1 MIWWSQS
8 ALEGVALLLGLYAW
22 LYACLLNFSLF
33 CLCLS
38 FRFSALCF
46 YYIKSKPSQKPGKY
60 NDNNARNR
68 NQDEKWQQR
77 QRPSKFWISE
87 PGTSKWNS
95 LRKLTKYWPRHE
107 ISENQ
112 SLGELCWGW
121 GIVLRTQILWVLKS
135 SFPQAVQADSTPP
148 PLFAEVLRGWG
159 CRCWAGYKYKPWN
172 LQCLKSHRKGNLLL
186 SLSFQLLGT
195 FQMKVV
201 DREAVTMKQD
211 SSLHWCA
218 IYLGV
223 WLRRNENYESR

>member
-22 LYACLLNFSLF
+22 LYAFLLNFSLF

-87 PGTSKWNS
+87 PGRSNMKFASEAHQVLASARN
-95 LRKLTKYWPRHE
+95 L
-107 ISENQ
+107 SENQ

-172 LQCLKSHRKGNLLL
+172 LQCLKSHRKGE
-186 SLSFQLLGT
+186 F
-195 FQMKVV
+195 VV
-201 DREAVTMKQD
+201 VFEFPA
-211 SSLHWCA
+211 
-218 IYLGV
+218 
-223 WLRRNENYESR
+223 LRHFSDEGGW